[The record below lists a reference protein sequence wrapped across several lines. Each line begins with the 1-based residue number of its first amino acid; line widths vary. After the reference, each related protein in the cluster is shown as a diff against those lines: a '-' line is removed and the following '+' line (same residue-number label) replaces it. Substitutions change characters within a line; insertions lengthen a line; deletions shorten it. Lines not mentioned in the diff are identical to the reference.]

1 MRVILESLLIH
12 LALLGA
18 VAVWF
23 VLPETVREEIPVEL
37 TEFKKLV
44 EAPRSNPTRPIR
56 PDQRSVPAPST
67 TGSTS
72 PDAKPSANTGGALI
86 PGAPTD
92 AIGEP
97 LAEEFEVGEL
107 PVLVNEV
114 KVPYPAEAKRK
125 RVQGNV
131 VFDLVVGSDGS
142 VKTAKALMSPAPELT
157 EAALG
162 AVRRFRFKP
171 AKIGDKSVAI
181 QIRYTYRFVL
191 E

>member
-12 LALLGA
+12 LALLGVLA
-18 VAVWF
+18 LWF
-23 VLPETVREEIPVEL
+23 ARPEQIREEIPVEL
-37 TEFKKLV
+37 TEFKRLTETPRTNPKQAV
-44 EAPRSNPTRPIR
+44 RSNP
-56 PDQRSVPAPST
+56 RSIALPSA
-67 TGSTS
+67 TGNTS
-72 PDAKPSANTGGALI
+72 PDAKQAGHSQSALI
-86 PGAPTD
+86 PGAVTD
-92 AIGEP
+92 SIGEP

-125 RVQGNV
+125 RIQGNV

-142 VKTAKALMSPAPELT
+142 VKSAKALLSPAPELT
-157 EAALG
+157 DAALG

-171 AKIGDKSVAI
+171 ARIGDKSVAI

>member
-12 LALLGA
+12 LALLGVTA
-18 VAVWF
+18 LWF
-23 VLPETVREEIPVEL
+23 VRPEQVREEIPVEL
-37 TEFKKLV
+37 TEFKRLV
-44 EAPRSNPTRPIR
+44 ESPRATAKPAVKSNPQSIPM
-56 PDQRSVPAPST
+56 PGA
-67 TGSTS
+67 TGKASQ
-72 PDAKPSANTGGALI
+72 DAKSAANPQGALI
-86 PGAPTD
+86 PGAETD
-92 AIGEP
+92 WTGEP

-114 KVPYPAEAKRK
+114 KVPYPAEAKRR

-131 VFDLVVGSDGS
+131 VFDLVVGSDGG
-142 VKTAKALMSPAPELT
+142 VKSAKALISPAPELT

-171 AKIGDKSVAI
+171 ARIGDKSVAI
-181 QIRYTYRFVL
+181 RIRYTYRFVL

>member
-1 MRVILESLLIH
+1 MRVLLESLLIH
-12 LALLGA
+12 LALLG
-18 VAVWF
+18 VAALWF
-23 VLPETVREEIPVEL
+23 VRTEPVHEEIPVEL
-37 TEFKKLV
+37 TEFKRLV
-44 EAPRSNPTRPIR
+44 ETPRTTPKQVVRANPRSIPM
-56 PDQRSVPAPST
+56 PSA

-72 PDAKPSANTGGALI
+72 PDAKPVANPQSALI
-86 PGAPTD
+86 PGAATD
-92 AIGEP
+92 SIGEP
-97 LAEEFEVGEL
+97 VVEEFEVGEL
-107 PVLVNEV
+107 PVLETEV

-125 RVQGNV
+125 RIQGNV

-142 VKTAKALMSPAPELT
+142 VKSAKALMSPAPELT

>member
-1 MRVILESLLIH
+1 MRVILESFLIH
-12 LALLGA
+12 LALLGV
-18 VAVWF
+18 VALWF
-23 VLPETVREEIPVEL
+23 VRPEQVSEEVPIEL
-37 TEFKKLV
+37 TEFKRLV
-44 EAPRSNPTRPIR
+44 EAPQTAPKRRVR
-56 PDQRSVPAPST
+56 PDSRSIPSPST
-67 TGSTS
+67 RISTS
-72 PDAKPSANTGGALI
+72 PDAKTIVGPAGALI
-86 PGAPTD
+86 PGAVSDT
-92 AIGEP
+92 IGEP

-114 KVPYPAEAKRK
+114 KVPYPPEAKRK

-131 VFDLVVGSDGS
+131 VFDLVVGSDGG

-181 QIRYTYRFVL
+181 RIRYTYRFVL